1 MSRQEEIYSK
11 GFNMFD
17 DYRMRDRYCDPTP
30 IDYNKIKVGAKTLDD
45 AILNLGSLKKSAPG
59 HPFTNKG
66 VIYKALVDK
75 DYETLRAISNFYYDI
90 SGIYERVCNY
100 FAFLYRYDW
109 YVVPEIYDDSV
120 KEEKVLKDF
129 SKVLN
134 YLDDSYIKKTCGDI
148 ALEVIKN
155 GCYYGYLIPDNKQI
169 LLQQLP
175 AEYCRTRYFV
185 KGCPAIEFNMSFFD
199 RFADITYRM
208 KILNLFPDEFKKGY
222 MLYKQGKLKDDIM
235 TEGEKHRAMSESYRD
250 GIGCWYLLDPN
261 ATVKFNFNNSDV
273 PLFVNAIPTIIDL
286 DAAQDL
292 DRRKQMQKLLKIVV
306 QKLPMDKN
314 GDLIFDVDEAKDI
327 HNNAVQ
333 MLQRAVGVD
342 VITTFADVD
351 SIDMS
356 DKNTTTSKDD
366 LEKVERTV
374 FNSLGISQNL
384 FNTDGNLSLEKS
396 ILNDESSVRNLLLQF
411 SMFFDKLTRRK
422 GTGGQKYTFKL
433 YMLETT
439 QYNYKDLAKLYKEQ
453 TQIGYSKM
461 LPQIALGHSQSFI
474 LNTAHFENEILH
486 LSEIMIPPL
495 MSSTLNGQDL
505 QNLGNSGKTNQ
516 NNTQKKSEGQNKQ
529 SADPAKEKKQTG
541 RPEKSDDQ
549 KSEKTIQN
557 KESMS

>member
-1 MSRQEEIYSK
+1 
-11 GFNMFD
+11 MFGARGD
-17 DYRMRDRYCDPTP
+17 EVYNPLNAP
-30 IDYNKIKVGAKTLDD
+30 VDYNKIKVGPKNLDD

-59 HPFTNKG
+59 HPYTNKG
-66 VIYKALVDK
+66 VIYQAIIDK
-75 DYETLRAISNFYYDI
+75 DYQTLREISNFYYDI

-109 YVVPEIYDDSV
+109 YVVPDIKDDTV

-134 YLDDSYIKKTCGDI
+134 YLDNSYVKKMCGDI

-155 GCYYGYLIPDNKQI
+155 GCYYGYVVENGDCIT
-169 LLQQLP
+169 LQQLP
-175 AEYCRTRYFV
+175 PEYCRSRYYV
-185 KGCPAIEFNMSFFD
+185 NGVPAIEFNMRFFD
-199 RFADITYRM
+199 RFADPGYRM
-208 KILNLFPDEFKKGY
+208 KVLNLFPDEFKKGY
-222 MLYKQGKLKDDIM
+222 MLFKQGKLTDDITGERTTGFYTGKN
-235 TEGEKHRAMSESYRD
+235 TEG
-250 GIGCWYLLDPN
+250 WYLLDPTY
-261 ATVKFNFNNSDV
+261 AIKFNFNNSDS
-273 PLFVNAIPTIIDL
+273 PLFVNAIPAIIDL
-286 DAAQDL
+286 DQAQDL

-314 GDLIFDVDEAKDI
+314 GDLIFDIDEARDI
-327 HNNAVQ
+327 HNNAVE
-333 MLQRAVGVD
+333 MLKRAVGVD

-366 LEKVERTV
+366 LEKVERTL

-411 SMFFDKLTRRK
+411 QMFFDKIVRRK
-422 GTGGQKYTFKL
+422 GGGGSKYSFKMYL
-433 YMLETT
+433 LETT
-439 QYNYKDLAKLYKEQ
+439 QYNYKELAKLYKEQ
-453 TQIGYSKM
+453 TQLGYSKM

-474 LNTAHFENEILH
+474 LNSVCFENDILH
-486 LSEIMIPPL
+486 LSQIMIPPL
-495 MSSTLNGQDL
+495 MSSTLNGQDI
-505 QNLGNSGKTNQ
+505 QNLGNSNKTDK
-516 NNTQKKSEGQNKQ
+516 NNTQKQSEGQTQNQ
-529 SADPAKEKKQTG
+529 PAAAGQKKVQTETKAAG
-541 RPEKSDDQ
+541 RPEKADDQ